1 MFPFELM
8 RLSGVACYDRIL
20 YQEIDYLNEGRNAD
34 RFRSD
39 FRKQKWVKVPVS
51 ISWSLFKSLI
61 LISFIR
67 NRGDLSY
74 MQESTFPSLKFNI
87 ALMRDVRQ
95 CQIQY

>member
-1 MFPFELM
+1 MLFSAKDSTMFPFELM

-51 ISWSLFKSLI
+51 TSSSLSSLQ
-61 LISFIR
+61 S
-67 NRGDLSY
+67 
-74 MQESTFPSLKFNI
+74 
-87 ALMRDVRQ
+87 
-95 CQIQY
+95 